1 MVAELQGHSTLS
13 FAEGGRK
20 HAALNGRRMAMG
32 HELTMRRAM
41 NLLFAQRE
49 TLAKA
54 SVTILAVSSW
64 GKRVGVPLRLPGY
77 IT

>member
-1 MVAELQGHSTLS
+1 MSYKAIARLGLVQ
-13 FAEGGRK
+13 GGRK
-20 HAALNGRRMAMG
+20 HAALNGRRMAAG
-32 HELTMRRAM
+32 HKLTMRRAKK
-41 NLLFAQRE
+41 LLSGQRE

-54 SVTILAVSSW
+54 SVTILAVSNW